1 MVISDRQM
9 GHPQLAAKSGALSCR
24 LMHSCS
30 AMDRHMQHAVFHTI
44 AFLVF
49 SCLAFSTPATW
60 CHIFMSRNFVS
71 SIFSVPGRWR
81 APSQKIYEFFVS
93 RKRLCYGQRAVKRV
107 CVCCMLTLYTM
118 SLPTQSRCSCR
129 QCRRTKPSPT
139 RGAHVDLAT
148 TQARPPSRGGRQTSP
163 ARRRVRRC
171 ASLTRPRPPPPAG
184 VMSAKPPR
192 RR

>member
-1 MVISDRQM
+1 
-9 GHPQLAAKSGALSCR
+9 
-24 LMHSCS
+24 
-30 AMDRHMQHAVFHTI
+30 MQHAVFHTI

-49 SCLAFSTPATW
+49 SCLAFSTPATR

-71 SIFSVPGRWR
+71 RIFSVPGCWR

-93 RKRLCYGQRAVKRV
+93 RKRLCYGQRAVKRVCV

-148 TQARPPSRGGRQTSP
+148 TQARPRSRGRQTSP
-163 ARRRVRRC
+163 ARRLVRLC
-171 ASLTRPRPPPPAG
+171 ASLTRPRPPPPPAG

>member
-9 GHPQLAAKSGALSCR
+9 GNPQLAAKSGALSCR

-71 SIFSVPGRWR
+71 RIFSVPGCWR

-107 CVCCMLTLYTM
+107 CVCACACACV
-118 SLPTQSRCSCR
+118 RACV
-129 QCRRTKPSPT
+129 
-139 RGAHVDLAT
+139 RGDAEN
-148 TQARPPSRGGRQTSP
+148 ARHEFSAPDCRGGKCET
-163 ARRRVRRC
+163 
-171 ASLTRPRPPPPAG
+171 
-184 VMSAKPPR
+184 
-192 RR
+192 